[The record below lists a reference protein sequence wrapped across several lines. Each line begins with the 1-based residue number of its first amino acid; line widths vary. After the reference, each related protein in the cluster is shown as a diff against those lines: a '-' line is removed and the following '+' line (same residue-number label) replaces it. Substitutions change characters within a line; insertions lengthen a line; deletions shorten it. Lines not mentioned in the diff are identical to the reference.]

1 MAFNKNSASVCELER
16 IIVRNSSI
24 LHDFSPPTLPF
35 PFWKALIHL
44 DLMIEGRESIFR
56 ALVDLTSLYSL
67 PRSDPSLRKGKLLK
81 LIDIKGLLTDDGYLL
96 MKANPFVNS
105 IGH

>member
-1 MAFNKNSASVCELER
+1 M
-16 IIVRNSSI
+16 I
-24 LHDFSPPTLPF
+24 SPPSPF

-44 DLMIEGRESIFR
+44 DLMIEEGRESIFR

-67 PRSDPSLRKGKLLK
+67 PRSDPSLRKGIYYSGELLK

-105 IGH
+105 TGH